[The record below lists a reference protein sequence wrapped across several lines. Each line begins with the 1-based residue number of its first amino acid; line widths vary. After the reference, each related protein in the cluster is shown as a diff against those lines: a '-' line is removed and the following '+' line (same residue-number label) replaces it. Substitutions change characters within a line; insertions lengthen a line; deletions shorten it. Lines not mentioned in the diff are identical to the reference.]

1 MSVIAASALVV
12 ANALRLL
19 GNTACRVA
27 PYLLRQA
34 AVAYAIRKAYFGAET
49 W

>member
-1 MSVIAASALVV
+1 MSVTAAKALVV
-12 ANALRLL
+12 ANALRSL
-19 GNTACRVA
+19 GNTVRRVA

-34 AVAYAIRKAYFGAET
+34 AVACAIRKAYFGAET